1 MTLTLNESLVRTR
14 VREHFEAYYET
25 LDELRL
31 EEWPHF
37 FTEECLYRVVPCEN
51 FERGLPVSTMFAE
64 SRGML
69 EDRVTGLLKTQ
80 MYAPRYYR
88 RFPGPIRL
96 LQSFEGIR
104 TRHNLLMVQT
114 LIDKQPDI
122 ILCAVCQDLLT
133 ESDGHLL
140 FRERVVVFDNE
151 MISNSLIYPA

>member
-1 MTLTLNESLVRTR
+1 MTLTLNESSLRNK
-14 VREHFEAYYET
+14 VREHYEAYYET
-25 LDELRL
+25 LDDLKL
-31 EEWPHF
+31 EEWPLF
-37 FTEECLYRVVPCEN
+37 FTEECLYRVVPREN

-88 RFPGPIRL
+88 RFPGPVH
-96 LQSFEGIR
+96 LQQTSGDVR

-114 LIDKQPDI
+114 LVDQQPNI
-122 ILCAVCQDLLT
+122 VLCGVCHDVLA
-133 ESDGHLL
+133 EKSGHLL

-151 MISNSLIYPA
+151 MIANSLIYPA